1 MEPVRLVDDNGNL
14 VSSTTVVKA
23 SRLPSLSAIQ
33 QAAIDADNARS
44 PYGQALPGMA
54 VTPDTQVRKKI
65 TLEAAQAEAV
75 ATGDLAKIDE
85 VFQLTYFDETE
96 PNNFQVE

>member
-54 VTPDTQVRKKI
+54 VTPDTQVRKKM
-65 TLEAAQAEAV
+65 
-75 ATGDLAKIDE
+75 
-85 VFQLTYFDETE
+85 
-96 PNNFQVE
+96 